1 VKRFLKIL
9 VNLRLAVVLTSGL
22 LFVSCTHIGEI
33 SLPGSILTSANDPIM
48 LVRKEP
54 PSFGYLR
61 LERQSVTYPDLAVFV
76 KRRGLPDFLAETE
89 NSERHYFILY
99 YLSERK
105 AFACRSRS
113 GNLGPVEFSG
123 PYPITRREFR
133 LLDGFRKD
141 PSCKPVKW

>member
-1 VKRFLKIL
+1 MKRFLKIF
-9 VNLRLAVVLTSGL
+9 VNLRLAAVLASGL
-22 LFVSCTHIGEI
+22 PFVSCAHIGEI
-33 SLPGSILTSANDPIM
+33 SLPGSISTSANDQIM

-61 LERQSVTYPDLAVFV
+61 LGTQSVAYPDLAVFV
-76 KRRGLPDFLAETE
+76 KKHGTPNFLAETH

-113 GNLGPVEFSG
+113 GSRGPGAISG
-123 PYPITRREFR
+123 ANYNKNTGLPPN
-133 LLDGFRKD
+133 DGFSKD
-141 PSCKPVKW
+141 PSPNPGKR